1 MGKGVVEKDELLKIV
16 TRLWKQEQKAEEGK
30 DSIRDE
36 ELCKI
41 CMDHPVDCVML
52 ECGHMCTCT
61 RCGKQ
66 MAECPICRQY
76 VVRVVR
82 TFKAQKREMSSIYSK
97 DYFTIFV

>member
-1 MGKGVVEKDELLKIV
+1 MFV
-16 TRLWKQEQKAEEGK
+16 TLMIRNLIFHFPSIGK
-30 DSIRDE
+30 DTIRDE

-82 TFKAQKREMSSIYSK
+82 TFKA
-97 DYFTIFV
+97 